1 MTYRSISTAAST
13 YGTPVSSIVITA
25 PAGIQANDVLI
36 AYFGCASDPGI
47 ITWPLGFTQLTGF
60 VVSQSGT
67 NSLYVA
73 WKVATT
79 SEPSSYTISCSTPAY
94 PVAGVISFYNVSG
107 TISPVQTTTQQAA
120 TLIGNSFTFG
130 TGCAAISSN
139 AIRTDVCL
147 IETKMYGQNV
157 AATFTAP
164 TNFTQ
169 ADPGT
174 SVLSQP
180 YTTIGVAYG
189 QLSNGGSISGGTIS
203 ISGMNNGGYGI
214 VAVQLYQPG
223 ARLTNTGTF
232 LTNGMFDEIT
242 KTISSM
248 DNATIYA
255 PNTGGF
261 DEVNSPIVVDNSLI
275 LNLSANANQY
285 YPDANRTWYDIT
297 NNNYNFSIYNTTT
310 FTSGNISSYNFNT
323 SGTFDYAKTTYN
335 LANNLPNMTV
345 LAWIKTSNLATSVVV
360 GKIYN
365 LDNID
370 YPVPGGGNGWAL
382 ILDYDGIDTRPGFVF
397 ASTGTAIGIEYVDGG
412 SPNPP
417 PRVADGNWH
426 HIGVSL
432 TGYGTSTFELYVD
445 GYPYAVTGQ
454 GIGNLE
460 FNKAFNTTTTL
471 TLAQDLASTVSGHSW
486 AFQGSIGGVQIY
498 NRALNDREVL
508 TNYLGGASQFGL
520 TTSTG
525 MRIGTATTY
534 ISGILDE
541 VTGAA

>member
-1 MTYRSISTAAST
+1 LAFR
-13 YGTPVSSIVITA
+13 
-25 PAGIQANDVLI
+25 
-36 AYFGCASDPGI
+36 
-47 ITWPLGFTQLTGF
+47 FTQLTGF

>member
-1 MTYRSISTAAST
+1 
-13 YGTPVSSIVITA
+13 
-25 PAGIQANDVLI
+25 
-36 AYFGCASDPGI
+36 
-47 ITWPLGFTQLTGF
+47 
-60 VVSQSGT
+60 
-67 NSLYVA
+67 
-73 WKVATT
+73 
-79 SEPSSYTISCSTPAY
+79 
-94 PVAGVISFYNVSG
+94 
-107 TISPVQTTTQQAA
+107 
-120 TLIGNSFTFG
+120 
-130 TGCAAISSN
+130 
-139 AIRTDVCL
+139 
-147 IETKMYGQNV
+147 
-157 AATFTAP
+157 
-164 TNFTQ
+164 
-169 ADPGT
+169 
-174 SVLSQP
+174 
-180 YTTIGVAYG
+180 
-189 QLSNGGSISGGTIS
+189 
-203 ISGMNNGGYGI
+203 MNNGGYGI

>member
-139 AIRTDVCL
+139 VIRTDVCL